1 MIDDSEWADSGRFL
15 MITIRSLTKLEFMQ
29 SFQIDPNKQK
39 HTTVRVPEENFHD
52 ISWKNDSKT
61 MKRFLIYINDKMN
74 FDLIILQDQNI
85 LFHQELPVLEL
96 KSITKIYYELY
107 SESKFLSII
116 SKRKM

>member
-1 MIDDSEWADSGRFL
+1 MIANSGWVDSGRFL

-39 HTTVRVPEENFHD
+39 YTTVRIPEQNLHD

-61 MKRFLIYINDKMN
+61 IKRFLIYINDNMN
-74 FDLIILQDQNI
+74 FDLIILQDQDI
-85 LFHQELPVLEL
+85 LFHQELPALEL
-96 KSITKIYYELY
+96 KSMTKIYYDLY

-116 SKRKM
+116 ISK